1 MTESDMRALQVG
13 DPLLELDV
21 HIYGKTGTP
30 NDVKEST
37 VSAISEHGIT
47 IQYTDD
53 TTKSYVWAESAFIRK
68 PY

>member
-1 MTESDMRALQVG
+1 MTESDMRALKVG
-13 DPLLELDV
+13 DPLQELDV
-21 HIYGKTGTP
+21 HLYGKTGTP

-47 IQYTDD
+47 IQYEDD
-53 TTKSYVWAESAFIRK
+53 TKSYVWAESAFIRK